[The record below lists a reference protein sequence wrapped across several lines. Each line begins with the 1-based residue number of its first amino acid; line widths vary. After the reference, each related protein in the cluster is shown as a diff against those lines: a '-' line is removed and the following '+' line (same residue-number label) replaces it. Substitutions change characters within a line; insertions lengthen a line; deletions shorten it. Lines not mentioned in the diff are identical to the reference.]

1 MDKTV
6 TFGYNKIGMLC
17 GMGKIIGTI
26 VVKDIGFVRDKFVC
40 DNILSNIN
48 TFSINM
54 EDVCQLPK
62 HKPDYDKGKCG
73 KHLCAGSKDMCSAAC
88 LSARAAFRSGCGFG
102 SCFYTYMNN
111 KNASDCEGSRGNSR
125 YL

>member
-1 MDKTV
+1 
-6 TFGYNKIGMLC
+6 MLC

-62 HKPDYDKGKCG
+62 HKPDYDKVKMWKNTCI
-73 KHLCAGSKDMCSAAC
+73 AGSKDMCGAAC
-88 LSARAAFRSGCGFG
+88 LSARAAFSLRVRLG
-102 SCFYTYMNN
+102 SCFYTHI
-111 KNASDCEGSRGNSR
+111 
-125 YL
+125 